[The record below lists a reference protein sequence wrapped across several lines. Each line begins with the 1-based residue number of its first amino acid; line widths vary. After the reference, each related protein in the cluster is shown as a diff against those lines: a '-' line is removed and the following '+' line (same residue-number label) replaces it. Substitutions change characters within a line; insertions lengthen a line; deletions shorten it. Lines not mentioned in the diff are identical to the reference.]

1 MILMNAVAKSVQVDD
16 LQWSALLNAGRE
28 SGWTPKGCRST
39 LALPGADYVAENDYC
54 ACGQQITTEDAR
66 NLARALRH
74 HPAGL
79 ATRLNLH
86 HDQLEHILRFLE
98 NGGFVLTSDLY
109 ALSRNLGWLSPS
121 A

>member
-1 MILMNAVAKSVQVDD
+1 MILLNAVAKTMQVDD
-16 LQWSALLNAGRE
+16 LQWSALLDAGRE
-28 SGWTPKGCRST
+28 SGWTHRGCRPT

-54 ACGQQITTEDAR
+54 SCGQQISTDDAR

-79 ATRLNLH
+79 AMRLRLRQ
-86 HDQLEHILRFLE
+86 DQLEHILAFLE
-98 NGGFVLTSDLY
+98 NGGFVLTSDLF
-109 ALSRNLGWLSPS
+109 ALSQNLGVLTRS